1 MSAGGDAGAPAGLIV
16 APGEIVAVA
25 GPPGAGKTAL
35 LERVVAATPA
45 AAFVPAGRHVFG
57 SLTVAENL
65 VLGAY
70 RDRRDRSAIANRRA
84 AVEARFPRLAERS
97 GQRAG
102 TLSGGERQLLVIA
115 RALMSDPALLV
126 LDEPAS
132 GLAPP
137 AIEAV
142 ASALAEMSA
151 AVLFAEPGLALARR
165 LADRVVVLDGGAVV
179 LDAPKDAALA
189 DPRLGERYLVR

>member
-1 MSAGGDAGAPAGLIV
+1 VSAGGDAAAAAGLIV

-115 RALMSDPALLV
+115 RALRSDPALLV